1 MGSAAF
7 ESSTQNFIVERHLT
21 ERDLLRR
28 MACFCVPQS
37 GLRTIVTSN
46 LGLRAI
52 VSNCLQWLRSL
63 PAALLL
69 PAS

>member
-7 ESSTQNFIVERHLT
+7 ESSTQNFIAERHLT

-46 LGLRAI
+46 LGRQ
-52 VSNCLQWLRSL
+52 SHCKQ
-63 PAALLL
+63 LLTM
-69 PAS
+69 A